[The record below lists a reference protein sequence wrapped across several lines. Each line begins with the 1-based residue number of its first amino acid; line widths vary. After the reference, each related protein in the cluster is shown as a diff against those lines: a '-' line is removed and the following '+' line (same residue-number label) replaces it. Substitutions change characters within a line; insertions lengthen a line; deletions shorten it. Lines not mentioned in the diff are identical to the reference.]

1 MSSHPSHTD
10 RNTDTAGY
18 LRIGELARRVGV
30 SPESLRAWE
39 RRYGLLE
46 PSRTA
51 GGFRLYTD
59 ADVERIHVM
68 RAHLERGLSAAE
80 AARLVIG
87 AGDAVPSEPAPA
99 DAVASLRESLDGFDD
114 AGAQAALDRLLAAL
128 SIEAVLS
135 EVIVPIL
142 RDLGT
147 RWETG
152 EVTIAQ
158 EHFASALIRGR
169 LLGLARGWDRGVGP
183 HALLACAPGELH
195 DLPLI
200 ILGLSLRSNG
210 WRISF
215 LGQDTPFEST
225 VDAARRLSPDAVII
239 SATMPR
245 LLDHATDELGRLAEG
260 GRLYLGGPGA
270 TPAAAAATG
279 AILLVD
285 DPVRAAATVA
295 AVRPAPS

>member
-1 MSSHPSHTD
+1 MSSHPSTTD
-10 RNTDTAGY
+10 RNSDPEGY

-30 SPESLRAWE
+30 SPETLRAWE

-46 PSRTA
+46 PSRTG
-51 GGFRLYTD
+51 GGFRLYSD
-59 ADVERIHVM
+59 ADVDRIHAM
-68 RAHLERGLSAAE
+68 RAHLDRGLSAAE

-87 AGDAVPSEPAPA
+87 AGDAVPSEPVPT
-99 DAVASLRESLDGFDD
+99 DAVVGLREALDAFDD
-114 AGAQAALDRLLAAL
+114 AGAQAALDRLFAAL
-128 SIEAVLS
+128 SVEAVLL

-152 EVTIAQ
+152 EVTVAQ

-169 LLGLARGWDRGVGP
+169 LLGLGRGWDRGAGP

-195 DLPLI
+195 DLPLLM
-200 ILGLSLRSNG
+200 LGLALRSNG

-225 VDAARRLSPDAVII
+225 VDAARRLSPDAVIV
-239 SATMPR
+239 SVTMPG
-245 LLDHATDELGRLAEG
+245 LLGRGSGALDRPVVS

-270 TPAAAAATG
+270 TPATAAAIGAT
-279 AILLVD
+279 LLLD
-285 DPVRAAATVA
+285 DPVGAAGRIAAAHR
-295 AVRPAPS
+295 RPA